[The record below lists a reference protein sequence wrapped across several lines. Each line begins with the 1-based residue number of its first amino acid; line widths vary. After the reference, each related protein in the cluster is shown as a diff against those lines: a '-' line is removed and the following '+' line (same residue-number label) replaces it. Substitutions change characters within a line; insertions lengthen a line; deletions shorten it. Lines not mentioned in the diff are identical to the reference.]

1 MNEPVIVWASEKMLR
16 SIQITPL
23 AAESLGVRSMC
34 TFVETPD
41 VRVLLDAG
49 VSLGPFRL
57 GFPPHPQEYKAL
69 KAARK
74 RIADAAERAELVTIS
89 HYHFDHHTPSYT
101 DWFLQWSSDETAR
114 QIYEGKVVLAKSYRD
129 KVNFSQRHRGWVFAN
144 TGGRYAER
152 LEYVD
157 GKECLFG
164 DTRIRFSEPVVHG
177 EPGTEL
183 GWVLMTTI
191 EHNDERVLF
200 TSDVQG
206 PMHPPT
212 LKTILSENPSTIIV
226 GGPPAYLTGL
236 VDQESIQIGLRNL
249 AKIAQNVSTTVLEHH
264 LLRQEDWREIAKPIF
279 EAATTVG
286 HSVLTAAEFLK
297 EENALLESKRKQ
309 LYETDPPGAEFE
321 KWMRKPEL
329 KRKETPPPI

>member
-1 MNEPVIVWASEKMLR
+1 
-16 SIQITPL
+16 
-23 AAESLGVRSMC
+23 MC

-57 GFPPHPQEYKAL
+57 GFAPHPQEYKAL

-74 RIADAAERAELVTIS
+74 RIVAAAEKAEVVTIS

-101 DWFLQWSSDETAR
+101 DYFQHWSSNEAAR
-114 QIYEGKVVLAKSYRD
+114 QIYEGKIVLAKSYRD

-157 GKECLFG
+157 GKEYLFG
-164 DTRIRFSEPVVHG
+164 DTKIRFSKPVVHG
-177 EPGTEL
+177 EPGTKL
-183 GWVLMTTI
+183 GWLLMTTI
-191 EHNDERVLF
+191 ERNEKRVLF

-206 PMHPPT
+206 PMHTAT
-212 LKTILSENPSTIIV
+212 LDVILGENPSVIII
-226 GGPPAYLTGL
+226 GGPPAYLAGL
-236 VDQESIQIGLRNL
+236 VDQKSIQIGLRNL
-249 AKIAQNVSTTVLEHH
+249 AKIVQKIPVTVLEHH
-264 LLRQEDWREIAKPIF
+264 LLRQENWREIAKPVF
-279 EAATTVG
+279 EAAASAG
-286 HSVLTAAEFLK
+286 HSVFTAAEFLK
-297 EENALLESKRKQ
+297 EENALLESRRKQ
-309 LYETDPPGAEFE
+309 LYENDPPSVEFR

-329 KRKETPPPI
+329 KRKETPPPL

>member
-1 MNEPVIVWASEKMLR
+1 MLR

-49 VSLGPFRL
+49 VSLGPSRL
-57 GFPPHPQEYKAL
+57 GFRPHPQEYKAL
-69 KAARK
+69 KAARN
-74 RIADAAERAELVTIS
+74 RIADAAERAEVVTIS

-101 DWFLQWSSDETAR
+101 DWFLHWSSDDVAR
-114 QIYEGKVVLAKSYRD
+114 QIYEGKIVLAKSYRD

-144 TGGRYAER
+144 TGGRYAEK

-157 GKECLFG
+157 GKEYLFG
-164 DTRIRFSEPVVHG
+164 DTKIRFSEPVVHG

-183 GWVLMTTI
+183 GWLLMTTV
-191 EHNDERVLF
+191 EHGDERFLF

-206 PMHPPT
+206 PMHTET
-212 LKTILSENPSTIIV
+212 LKTILNEDPGVIMV
-226 GGPPAYLTGL
+226 GGPPAYLIGL
-236 VDQESIQIGLRNL
+236 VDEESIHVGIQNL
-249 AKIAQNVSTTVLEHH
+249 AKIARNIPTAVLEHH
-264 LLRQEDWREIAKPIF
+264 LLRQEDWREVAKPVF
-279 EAATTVG
+279 EAAHAVE

-297 EENALLESKRKQ
+297 RENVLLESKRKQ
-309 LYETDPPGAEFE
+309 LYETEPPDNEFM
-321 KWMRKPEL
+321 KWTRLPMPKL
-329 KRKETPPPI
+329 QNTPPPL

>member
-1 MNEPVIVWASEKMLR
+1 MLR
-16 SIQITPL
+16 RIQVVPL

-41 VRVLLDAG
+41 IKVLLDAG

-74 RIADAAERAELVTIS
+74 RIADAAEKAEVVTIS

-129 KVNFSQRHRGWVFAN
+129 KVNFSQRHRGWVFSH
-144 TGGRYAER
+144 TGGKYAKR

-157 GKECLFG
+157 GKEYLFG
-164 DTRIRFSEPVVHG
+164 DTRIRFSEPLVHG

-183 GWVLMTTI
+183 GWILMTTI
-191 EHNDERVLF
+191 ERNGERVLF

-206 PMHPPT
+206 PMHTPS
-212 LKTILSENPSTIIV
+212 LKAILNENPDVIIV
-226 GGPPAYLTGL
+226 GGPPAYLAGL
-236 VDQESIQIGLRNL
+236 VSQESIQMGLQNL
-249 AKIAQNVSTTVLEHH
+249 AKIAQNVPATILEHH
-264 LLRQEDWREIAKPIF
+264 LLRQEDWREIAEPIF
-279 EAATTVG
+279 EAASAAG
-286 HSVLTAAEFLK
+286 HSVMTAAEFLK
-297 EENALLESKRKQ
+297 RENALLESKRKQ
-309 LYETDPPGAEFE
+309 LYETEPPSAEFE
-321 KWMRKPEL
+321 KWMRKPVL
-329 KRKETPPPI
+329 KRKEMPPPI

>member
-1 MNEPVIVWASEKMLR
+1 MLR
-16 SIQITPL
+16 SIQVTPL

-74 RIADAAERAELVTIS
+74 RISDAAEKAEVVTIS

-101 DWFLQWSSDETAR
+101 DWFLHWSSGETAR
-114 QIYEGKVVLAKSYRD
+114 QIYEGKIVLAKSYRD
-129 KVNFSQRHRGWVFAN
+129 KINFSQRHRGWVFAN
-144 TGGRYAER
+144 TGGRYAEKV
-152 LEYVD
+152 EYVD
-157 GKECLFG
+157 GKEFLLG
-164 DTRIRFSEPVVHG
+164 DTKIRFSRPVVHG

-183 GWVLMTTI
+183 GWLLMTTI
-191 EHNDERVLF
+191 ERNDERVLF

-206 PMHPPT
+206 PMHTAT
-212 LKTILSENPSTIIV
+212 LKAILIEKPSVIII
-226 GGPPAYLTGL
+226 GGPPAYLIGL

-249 AKIAQNVSTTVLEHH
+249 AAIVQKISTTVLEHH
-264 LLRQEDWREIAKPIF
+264 LLRQEDWRETAKPVF
-279 EAATTVG
+279 ESAAAAG
-286 HSVLTAAEFLK
+286 HSVSTAAEFLK

-309 LYETDPPGAEFE
+309 LYETDPPDTDFE
-321 KWMRKPEL
+321 KWMRKPEME
-329 KRKETPPPI
+329 RKETPPPI

>member
-1 MNEPVIVWASEKMLR
+1 MNVHMIVYASEKMLR
-16 SIQITPL
+16 DIQIAPL

-41 VRVLLDAG
+41 VKVLLDAG

-69 KAARK
+69 KAARE
-74 RIADAAERAELVTIS
+74 RIADAAERAEVVTIS
-89 HYHFDHHTPSYT
+89 HYHFDHYTPSYT
-101 DWFLQWSSDETAR
+101 DWFLHWSSDEVAR
-114 QIYEGKVVLAKSYRD
+114 SIYEGKIVLAKSYRD

-144 TGGRYAER
+144 TGRKYAER

-157 GKECLFG
+157 GKEYLFG
-164 DTRIRFSEPVVHG
+164 DTKIRFSEPVVHG
-177 EPGTEL
+177 ELGTEL
-183 GWVLMTTI
+183 GWLLMTTI
-191 EHNDERVLF
+191 EHNDERALF

-206 PMHPPT
+206 PMDTAT
-212 LKTILSENPSTIIV
+212 LKAILNETPSVIIV

-236 VDQESIQIGLRNL
+236 VDQESIQIGLQNL
-249 AKIAQNVSTTVLEHH
+249 AKIAQNVPTTVLEHH
-264 LLRQEDWREIAKPIF
+264 LLRQEDWREVAKPVL
-279 EAATTVG
+279 EAATTAR
-286 HSVLTAAEFLK
+286 HSVLTAAEFLRR
-297 EENALLESKRKQ
+297 ENALLESKRRQ
-309 LYETDPPGAEFE
+309 LYETEPPSTEFK